1 MLIKNQQKLLE
12 QLLSS
17 VNHEQKI
24 WLAGYMQG
32 QIGTVNANT
41 PTGIPNIEKPPAI
54 IYFATETGNAKGLS
68 LQVMKAIKAA
78 GYKVKTSAVNRL
90 KVKDIKPDT
99 MTIFIVSTHGE
110 GDPPESALPFFE
122 DLQNAGDGQLNGLNY
137 AVAGLGDTSY
147 EIFCGA
153 ATKMDKELQR
163 LGGKSFQAPL
173 LFDVDYATHTSAWI
187 AQTVKSIN
195 DLVGAN
201 TSVAEETLSL
211 ALEEELIVRTGKGYT
226 RLEPV
231 KGVVKHIVCLND
243 IDSTRQTFHIE
254 IECEDDI
261 IYTCGDAAGIML
273 PDKDHNGDNTPRLY
287 SISSSPS
294 YHEGEIHL
302 TVALATHENEE
313 GGMGYGTYSKYLADR
328 QEGDEIE
335 FYIHQNQIFNL
346 AADNKDIIMIGPGTG
361 IAPFRSFIYERSE
374 RGAVG
379 RNWLFF
385 GAQHMH
391 CDFLYQTEWQ
401 EHLATE
407 TLHKIDLAFSR
418 DQTHKVYVQ
427 DRLKEKAKDI
437 VEWID
442 NGAILYLCGSRDPM
456 SKDIDQ
462 ALIDIIAAQKSLS
475 PEEATNFV
483 ADLEEN
489 DRYLKDVY

>member
-32 QIGTVNANT
+32 QIETLNANT
-41 PTGIPNIEKPPAI
+41 TTGIPNIKKPPAI

-78 GYKVKTSAVNRL
+78 GYKVKASAVNRL
-90 KVKDIKPDT
+90 KIKDIKPDT

-122 DLQNAGDGQLNGLNY
+122 DLHNADDGQLNGLNY

-147 EIFCGA
+147 ELFCGA

-163 LGGKSFQAPL
+163 LGGKPFQAPL
-173 LFDVDYATHTSAWI
+173 LFDVDYATHTSEWI
-187 AQTVKSIN
+187 EQTVKSIN

-211 ALEEELIVRTGKGYT
+211 EEELIIRTGKGYT

-243 IDSTRQTFHIE
+243 IDSTQQTFHIE
-254 IECEDDI
+254 IEYEDDI
-261 IYTCGDAAGIML
+261 IYTCGDAAGVML
-273 PDKDHNGDNTPRLY
+273 PDKDHNSDNTPRLY

-302 TVALATHENEE
+302 TVALATHENED
-313 GGMGYGTYSKYLADR
+313 GSMGYGTYSRYLADR

-418 DQTHKVYVQ
+418 DQTHKIYVQ
-427 DRLKEKAKDI
+427 DRLKEKAKEI
-437 VEWID
+437 MEWID
-442 NGAILYLCGSRDPM
+442 NGAILYLCGTRDPM

-462 ALIDIIAAQKSLS
+462 VLIDIIAAQKSLS

>member
-12 QLLSS
+12 QLLGSI
-17 VNHEQKI
+17 NHEQKI

-32 QIGTVNANT
+32 QIGNVNT
-41 PTGIPNIEKPPAI
+41 NISSSTFNLEKPPAV

-68 LQVMKAIKAA
+68 LQVMKAIRAA

-90 KVKDIKPDT
+90 KVKDINPDT
-99 MTIFIVSTHGE
+99 ITIFIVSTHGE

-122 DLQNAGDGQLNGLNY
+122 DIQNASDEQLSGLNY
-137 AVAGLGDTSY
+137 VVAGLGDSSY

-153 ATKMDKELQR
+153 ATKLDKELQR
-163 LGGKSFQAPL
+163 LGGKPFQAPL
-173 LFDVDYATHTSAWI
+173 LFDVDYASHTSAWI
-187 AQTVKSIN
+187 EQTVKSTN
-195 DLVGAN
+195 DLVGAS
-201 TSVAEETLSL
+201 TSVAEEASSLS
-211 ALEEELIVRTGKGYT
+211 EEFVVRTGKGYT

-231 KGVVKHIVCLND
+231 KGIIKHIVNLND
-243 IDSTRQTFHIE
+243 IDSARQTFHIE
-254 IECEDDI
+254 LEYEDDI

-273 PDKDHNGDNTPRLY
+273 PDEDNHGDNTPRLY

-302 TVALATHENEE
+302 TVALATYENED
-313 GGMGYGTYSKYLADR
+313 GSIGYGTYSKYLAER
-328 QEGDEIE
+328 REGDEIE
-335 FYIHQNQIFNL
+335 FYIHQNQSFNL
-346 AADNKDIIMIGPGTG
+346 ASDDKDIIMIGPGTG

-374 RGAVG
+374 RGAGG

-407 TLHKIDLAFSR
+407 TLNKIDLAFSR

-427 DRLKEKAKDI
+427 DLLKEKAKDI

-442 NGAILYLCGSRDPM
+442 NGAILYLCGTRDPM
-456 SKDIDQ
+456 SKDVDQ
-462 ALIDIIAAQKSLS
+462 ALIDIITAQKSLS
-475 PEEATNFV
+475 PEEAADFV